1 MYTVS
6 ILYWGS
12 DRDLAVCNLTS
23 RTAFVVEW
31 SADLL
36 SLGGRREKL
45 IVSWGTGAWLVL
57 GWSPQGEQ
65 QFQFNC
71 HRWHLDRCNCFHF
84 DLYIVTRQQRS
95 PSTALTFFGIKSITM
110 PSSEVDRDAVRLRLF
125 MTALLLLSSLNGGD
139 DDPDDQ
145 DALLLP
151 GLEPY
156 FHCRTACVWR
166 EGVERKV

>member
-1 MYTVS
+1 MYCLNS
-6 ILYWGS
+6 LLGI
-12 DRDLAVCNLTS
+12 RS
-23 RTAFVVEW
+23 RSSHATWPAALPLWLSGERGLVVI
-31 SADLL
+31 
-36 SLGGRREKL
+36 RRTPGKTL
-45 IVSWGTGAWLVL
+45 VGAPPVL
-57 GWSPQGEQ
+57 GWFDGWLPQGEQ
-65 QFQFNC
+65 QLQFNC

-95 PSTALTFFGIKSITM
+95 PPTALTFFGIKSITM

-156 FHCRTACVWR
+156 FHCRTVCMER
-166 EGVERKV
+166 GMERKV